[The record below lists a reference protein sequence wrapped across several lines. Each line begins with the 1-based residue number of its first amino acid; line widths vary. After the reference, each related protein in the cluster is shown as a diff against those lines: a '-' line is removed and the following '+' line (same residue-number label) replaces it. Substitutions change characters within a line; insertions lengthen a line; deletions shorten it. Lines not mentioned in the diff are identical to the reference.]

1 MIRYCLNNH
10 IIFKQKSSHKSL
22 DAKANIFELQPCIML
37 EEIKEEGEQQPEKAP
52 TPEEIGLSGGDD
64 PAGNI
69 LYDMQKSVFKRNKLL
84 LTGNNL

>member
-1 MIRYCLNNH
+1 MHH

-52 TPEEIGLSGGDD
+52 TPEEIGLSGGDH

-69 LYDMQKSVFKRNKLL
+69 LYAKVRLQKK
-84 LTGNNL
+84 